1 MSEKLKS
8 PFEEFKIY
16 AEAIGLN
23 AEVDMNSAQY
33 VETKRA
39 FLSGMLRGVF
49 KLTVEMKNVKNDDVV
64 DALEDLVN
72 NIIKELER

>member
-1 MSEKLKS
+1 MSINLTS

-23 AEVDMNSAQY
+23 IEVDENSAQY

-39 FLSGMLRGVF
+39 FLSGMLRGVY
-49 KLTVEMKNVKNDDVV
+49 KLTIEMKSVENDDIV

-72 NIIKELER
+72 NIVNELEK